1 MRITATDLQIVFG
14 TRKIID
20 IPDFALSPGEV
31 AVIIGPNGAG
41 KSTLLR
47 ALAGDLTPWQG
58 LVNYG
63 DTPLHRL
70 KPRDL
75 AGHRAVLSQSIDVAF
90 PFTVFEVVKLGML
103 AGSHGVDRERARNL
117 PHEALARVDLSGFEH
132 RFYASLSGG
141 EQQRVQ
147 LARVLCQAWQ
157 PVLRGAPRYLFL
169 DEPSASLDI
178 RHQLLVLDIAAGYA
192 RAGGG
197 VLAILHDLNLAASYA
212 DRLIVM
218 SRGSI
223 VAEGRPHKVLTTE
236 LLRDVFGI
244 ALSVGVAP
252 APPQPYVLPQM
263 ARIHNLG

>member
-1 MRITATDLQIVFG
+1 MRISATDLQIVFG
-14 TRKIID
+14 TKKIID
-20 IPDFALSPGEV
+20 IADFAIAAGEI
-31 AVIIGPNGAG
+31 AIIIGPNGAG

-58 LVNYG
+58 IVNYD

-70 KPRDL
+70 RPRDL
-75 AGHRAVLSQSIDVAF
+75 AGRRAVLSQSVDVAF
-90 PFTVFEVVKLGML
+90 PFTVFEVVRLGIL
-103 AGSHGVDRERARNL
+103 AGTHGLDPQSARNL
-117 PHEALARVDLSGFEH
+117 PHEALARVGLAGFEH
-132 RFYASLSGG
+132 RFYAGLSGG

-147 LARVLCQAWQ
+147 LARVLCQAWL
-157 PVLRGAPRYLFL
+157 PVVRGEPRFLFL

-218 SRGSI
+218 SNGI
-223 VAEGRPHKVLTTE
+223 IAAEGRPQKVLTTE
-236 LLRDVFGI
+236 LLRDVFGVN
-244 ALSVGVAP
+244 LPVGMAP
-252 APPQPYVLPQM
+252 AAPEPFILPQM
-263 ARIHNLG
+263 ARVNNLG